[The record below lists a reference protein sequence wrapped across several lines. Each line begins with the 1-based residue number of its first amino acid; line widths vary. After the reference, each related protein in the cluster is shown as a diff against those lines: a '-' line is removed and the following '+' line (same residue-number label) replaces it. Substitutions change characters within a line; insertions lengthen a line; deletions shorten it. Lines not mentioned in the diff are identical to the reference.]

1 LEADVL
7 VNTYDAR
14 SSRRLAAS
22 IVAGAGSPLGSGG
35 PPAGARV
42 IEAGGGWHLST
53 WRENLRRLVDRSAV
67 TALALRTSPRER
79 QLPDTDWAQITRTMA
94 NEIGLA
100 ERPWAAVRTNPT
112 TVALLTGSA
121 NGPLPIEAARELAR
135 SLTTSY
141 RLRAAAQLAPD
152 RPVDDGTEQGL
163 VDDQVDQ
170 ATPSPRGLA
179 QLSFAAPPSAASD
192 SAAGAAP
199 QPATAPGQQPT
210 NRPHS
215 R

>member
-1 LEADVL
+1 ML

-22 IVAGAGSPLGSGG
+22 IVAGAGSPLGAGG

-42 IEAGGGWHLST
+42 IEAGGGWHRST
-53 WRENLRRLVDRSAV
+53 WRENLRRLVDRGAV
-67 TALALRTSPRER
+67 TALALRTSPVER
-79 QLPDTDWAQITRTMA
+79 QLPDTDWAQITRAIA

-100 ERPWAAVRTNPT
+100 ERPWAAIRTNST

-121 NGPLPIEAARELAR
+121 NGPLPVEAARELAR
-135 SLTTSY
+135 SLTIRY
-141 RLRAAAQLAPD
+141 RLRAAAQLAPHG
-152 RPVDDGTEQGL
+152 PANGSAESGHVD
-163 VDDQVDQ
+163 DQ

-179 QLSFAAPPSAASD
+179 QLSFAAPPSVTSD
-192 SAAGAAP
+192 SATELAR
-199 QPATAPGQQPT
+199 QPATAPLQQPT